1 MTEGSEPKRRLLMKP
16 HNFSAPVTALRSRL
30 QESMGSYR
38 SIGRGLLVCVTIA
51 LATTFIAD
59 HYGGPTLL
67 YALLFGMSLH
77 FLSEE
82 SRCREGIDFAGRTV
96 LRLGVTLLGTRM
108 TLAQVGDLGLGPVL
122 TVIGSVALVIALGAL
137 LARVLGLP
145 RDLGLLTGGAVAICG
160 ASAALALSAVMP
172 RHETSERNT
181 ILTVVGVTTLST
193 MAMVIYPLIVG
204 ALKLADAQ
212 AGIFLG
218 GTIHDVA
225 QVVGAGYMISDQTG
239 DISTLVKLVRVAML
253 VPTVMVFMWLFR
265 ASRQEAGTTAK
276 VPLLPGFLVGFVV
289 LVVINSLGLIPETM
303 NEGMSTLSRWC
314 LVTAIAALGIKT
326 SFQKLAV
333 VGWRPVV
340 LMVLETLL
348 LLSVVLGAVILGGLG
363 L

>member
-1 MTEGSEPKRRLLMKP
+1 MKP
-16 HNFSAPVTALRSRL
+16 RPFSASVIALRSRL
-30 QESMGSYR
+30 QGLLGSYR

-82 SRCREGIDFAGRTV
+82 SRCREGIEFAARTV
-96 LRLGVTLLGTRM
+96 LRLGVALLGARM

-122 TVIGSVALVIALGAL
+122 TVIGSVALVIVLGAL
-137 LARVLGLP
+137 CARVLGLP

-193 MAMVIYPLIVG
+193 MAMVIYPLIAGV
-204 ALKLADAQ
+204 LEFSNIQ

-225 QVVGAGYMISDQTG
+225 QVVGAGYMISEQTG
-239 DISTLVKLVRVAML
+239 DNSTLVKLVRVAML
-253 VPTVMVFMWLFR
+253 VPAVMVFMWFFR
-265 ASRQEAGTTAK
+265 ASRHEEGKATK
-276 VPLLPGFLVGFVV
+276 VPMLPSFLVGFVV
-289 LVVINSLGLIPETM
+289 LVVVNSLGLIPETM

-333 VGWRPVV
+333 VGWRPVI
-340 LMVLETLL
+340 LMILETLL
-348 LLSVVLGAVILGGLG
+348 LLGVVLGAVILGGLG
-363 L
+363 V

>member
-1 MTEGSEPKRRLLMKP
+1 MKSRAFATP
-16 HNFSAPVTALRSRL
+16 LASLRSFYH
-30 QESMGSYR
+30 GSFGHYR
-38 SIGRGLLVCVTIA
+38 NVGRGLLVCVTIA

-82 SRCREGIDFAGRTV
+82 GRCREGIEFAARTV
-96 LRLGVTLLGTRM
+96 LRLGVALLGARM
-108 TLAQVGDLGLGPVL
+108 TLEQVGDLGVAPVL
-122 TVIGSVALVIALGAL
+122 TVIVSVTLIIALGAV

-145 RDLGLLTGGAVAICG
+145 REFGLLTGGAVGICG

-172 RHETSERNT
+172 RNDTTERNT

-193 MAMVIYPLIVG
+193 MAMVLYPLIAG
-204 ALKLADAQ
+204 ALSLADTQ

-225 QVVGAGYMISDQTG
+225 QVVGAGYMISEETG
-239 DISTLVKLVRVAML
+239 DVSTLVKLVRVAML
-253 VPTVMVFMWLFR
+253 VPVVMVFMWLFR
-265 ASRQEAGTTAK
+265 ASRKDAGETSRM
-276 VPLLPGFLVGFVV
+276 PLLPSFLVGFVL
-289 LVVINSLGLIPETM
+289 LVVINSLGLIPNPV
-303 NEGMSTLSRWC
+303 NEAMTTLSRWC

-333 VGWRPVV
+333 VGWKPVI

-348 LLSVVLGAVILGGLG
+348 LLGFVLGVVVFGGLG
-363 L
+363 T

>member
-1 MTEGSEPKRRLLMKP
+1 MKPWSFATSTADWWSQLTRRL
-16 HNFSAPVTALRSRL
+16 
-30 QESMGSYR
+30 GSYR
-38 SIGRGLLVCVTIA
+38 AIGRGLLVCVTIA

-82 SRCREGIDFAGRTV
+82 GRCREGIEFAARTV
-96 LRLGVTLLGTRM
+96 LRFGVALLGARM
-108 TLAQVGDLGLGPVL
+108 TLEQVGDLGLGPVL
-122 TVIGSVALVIALGAL
+122 TVIGSVALVIALGAV
-137 LARVLGLP
+137 LARALGLP

-193 MAMVIYPLIVG
+193 MAMVTYPLIAG
-204 ALKLADAQ
+204 ALELANAQ

-225 QVVGAGYMISDQTG
+225 QVVGAGYMISEQTG

-253 VPTVMVFMWLFR
+253 VPAVMVFMWLFR
-265 ASRQEAGTTAK
+265 KSRQEEGATTK
-276 VPLLPGFLVGFVV
+276 VPMLPGFLMGFVV
-289 LVVINSLGLIPETM
+289 LVVVNSLGLIPETV
-303 NEGMSTLSRWC
+303 NDGMSTLSRWC

-333 VGWRPVV
+333 VGWRPVI

-348 LLSVVLGAVILGGLG
+348 LLAVVLGVVMLGALG
-363 L
+363 A

>member
-1 MTEGSEPKRRLLMKP
+1 MKTTLFETP
-16 HNFSAPVTALRSRL
+16 LAERFGRARP
-30 QESMGSYR
+30 
-38 SIGRGLLVCVTIA
+38 IGRGLLVCVTIA

-82 SRCREGIDFAGRTV
+82 GRCREGIEFAARTI
-96 LRLGVTLLGTRM
+96 LRLGVALLGARM
-108 TLAQVGDLGLGPVL
+108 TLEQVSELGLGPVL
-122 TVIGSVALVIALGAL
+122 TVVGSVALVIVLGAV
-137 LARVLGLP
+137 LARVLGLT

-172 RHETSERNT
+172 RDQTSERNT

-193 MAMVIYPLIVG
+193 MAMVTYPLIAG
-204 ALKLADAQ
+204 ALELANAQ
-212 AGIFLG
+212 AGVFLG

-225 QVVGAGYMISDQTG
+225 QVVGAGYMISEQTG

-253 VPTVMVFMWLFR
+253 VPAVMVFMWLFR
-265 ASRQEAGTTAK
+265 ASRQAEGTASR
-276 VPLLPGFLVGFVV
+276 VPMLPGFLVGFVV
-289 LVVINSLGLIPETM
+289 LVVINSLGLIPEAL

-333 VGWRPVV
+333 VGWKPVI
-340 LMVLETLL
+340 LMAAETVLL
-348 LLSVVLGAVILGGLG
+348 LAVVLGAVMLGGLG
-363 L
+363 A

>member
-1 MTEGSEPKRRLLMKP
+1 MKARS
-16 HNFSAPVTALRSRL
+16 FSHFRNLASD
-30 QESMGSYR
+30 SFGHYR
-38 SIGRGLLVCVTIA
+38 NVSRGLLVCVTIA

-82 SRCREGIDFAGRTV
+82 GACKAGIEFAARTV
-96 LRLGVTLLGTRM
+96 LRLGVALLGARM
-108 TLAQVGDLGLGPVL
+108 TLEQVGGLGVGPVL
-122 TVIGSVALVIALGAL
+122 MVVGCVAFVIIMGSLLAKALGL
-137 LARVLGLP
+137 TRE
-145 RDLGLLTGGAVAICG
+145 LGLLTGGAVAICG

-172 RHETSERNT
+172 RNENNERNT
-181 ILTVVGVTTLST
+181 ILTVVAVTTLST

-204 ALKLADAQ
+204 VLSLGDFQ

-225 QVVGAGYMISDQTG
+225 QVVGAGYMISDETG
-239 DISTLVKLVRVAML
+239 DVSTLVKLVRVAML
-253 VPTVMVFMWLFR
+253 VPVVMVFMWLFR
-265 ASRQEAGTTAK
+265 KSRHEAGEASK
-276 VPLLPGFLVGFVV
+276 MPLLPGFLVGFIV
-289 LVVINSLGLIPETM
+289 LVLVNSLGLIPVPV
-303 NEGMSTLSRWC
+303 NEAMTTLSRWC

-333 VGWRPVV
+333 VGWRPVI

-348 LLSVVLGAVILGGLG
+348 LLCVVLGVVVLGGLG
-363 L
+363 A

>member
-1 MTEGSEPKRRLLMKP
+1 MTSSSSSTCGVAPWRRLTRRL
-16 HNFSAPVTALRSRL
+16 SSLSPV
-30 QESMGSYR
+30 
-38 SIGRGLLVCVTIA
+38 GRGLLVCVTIA

-82 SRCREGIDFAGRTV
+82 GRCLPGIEFAARTV
-96 LRLGVTLLGTRM
+96 LRLGVALLGARM
-108 TLAQVGDLGLGPVL
+108 TLEQVGDLGLGPVL
-122 TVIGSVALVIALGAL
+122 TVLAAVGLVICAGGL
-137 LARVLGLP
+137 LARALGLQ

-172 RHETSERNT
+172 KNETSERNT

-193 MAMVIYPLIVG
+193 MAMVTYPLLVG
-204 ALKLADAQ
+204 VLDLANTQ

-225 QVVGAGYMISDQTG
+225 QVVGAGYIISDETG
-239 DISTLVKLVRVAML
+239 DVSTLVKLVRVAML
-253 VPTVMVFMWLFR
+253 VPVVMVFSWLYR
-265 ASRQEAGTTAK
+265 ASRKDQGEGK
-276 VPLLPGFLVGFVV
+276 RRVPMLPGFLVGFVALV
-289 LVVINSLGLIPETM
+289 LVNSLGLIPGSV
-303 NEGMSTLSRWC
+303 NDGLSALSRWC

-333 VGWRPVV
+333 VGWEPVI

-348 LLSVVLGAVILGGLG
+348 LLAIVLGVVVFGGLG
-363 L
+363 S

>member
-1 MTEGSEPKRRLLMKP
+1 MKP
-16 HNFSAPVTALRSRL
+16 PIFTTPEAGWSSRL
-30 QESMGSYR
+30 IRRIGNFR
-38 SIGRGLLVCVTIA
+38 DIGRGLLVCVTIA

-82 SRCREGIDFAGRTV
+82 GRCREGIEFAARTV
-96 LRLGVTLLGTRM
+96 LRLGVALLGARM
-108 TLAQVGDLGLGPVL
+108 TFEQVGELGAGPVL
-122 TVIGSVALVIALGAL
+122 TVIGAVVIVIGMGAL
-137 LARVLGLP
+137 LAKALGLS

-172 RHETSERNT
+172 RHEHSERNT

-193 MAMVIYPLIVG
+193 VAMVIYPLIAG
-204 ALKLADAQ
+204 ALELANVQ

-225 QVVGAGYMISDQTG
+225 QVVGAGYMISEETG

-253 VPTVMVFMWLFR
+253 VPAVMVFIWLFR
-265 ASRQEAGTTAK
+265 ASRQEEGDATK
-276 VPLLPGFLVGFVV
+276 VPMLPSFLVGFVI
-289 LVVINSLGLIPETM
+289 LVVVNSLGLIPESV

-333 VGWRPVV
+333 VGWKPVILMALETILLLAIVLGVV
-340 LMVLETLL
+340 LF
-348 LLSVVLGAVILGGLG
+348 AGLG
-363 L
+363 V

>member
-1 MTEGSEPKRRLLMKP
+1 MKLR
-16 HNFSAPVTALRSRL
+16 NLSTPVTNFHNYFR
-30 QESMGSYR
+30 GSLGHYR
-38 SIGRGLLVCVTIA
+38 AVARGLLVCVTIA

-82 SRCREGIDFAGRTV
+82 GRCREGIDFASRTV
-96 LRLGVTLLGTRM
+96 LRLGVALLGARM
-108 TLAQVGDLGLGPVL
+108 TLEQVGDLGLGPVL
-122 TVIGSVALVIALGAL
+122 MVIGSVALVIIVGAL
-137 LARVLGLP
+137 LSKALGLN
-145 RDLGLLTGGAVAICG
+145 RELGLLTGGAVAICG

-172 RHETSERNT
+172 RNETSERNT

-193 MAMVIYPLIVG
+193 VAMVTYPFIAGVLS
-204 ALKLADAQ
+204 LADIQ

-225 QVVGAGYMISDQTG
+225 QVVGAGYMISDETG

-253 VPTVMVFMWLFR
+253 VPVVMVFMWLFR
-265 ASRQEAGTTAK
+265 KSRQEAGETARL
-276 VPLLPGFLVGFVV
+276 PLLPGFLVGFVILV
-289 LVVINSLGLIPETM
+289 LVNSLGAIPEPV
-303 NEGMSTLSRWC
+303 NDAMSTLSRWC

-333 VGWRPVV
+333 VGWRPVI

-348 LLSVVLGAVILGGLG
+348 LLGVVLGVVIVFGLG
-363 L
+363 T